1 MTDNRYDIVILGGGP
16 GGYVAAIRANQLG
29 MSVALVE
36 DKDLGGICLNWGC
49 IPTKT
54 LLKSAE
60 VYDQILHASDYGME
74 VSGTSFDMRKIVKRS
89 RVAAERLSKGVGFLM
104 KKNNVTVYN
113 SRGSLNADANV
124 VLSGGEELKSENVII
139 ATGGRP
145 VTIPGIDV
153 DEEKII
159 TSKTAMTL
167 EEIPKDLVII
177 GAGAIG
183 IEFGYFFSTFGSKV
197 TLVEMMPQILP
208 VEDAEVAKSVEESFL
223 KRGMNI
229 RTSTAVKNVEKT
241 ADGVIV
247 TIEKDGKE
255 DEISADIV
263 LNAVGVRGNIEDI
276 GLEEAGV
283 ETSGRFIDADSRCR
297 TTRDGVWAIG
307 DVIGPPLLA
316 HVASAEGIAA
326 VEIMAGKRDHGID
339 YSSIPGCTYCQPQV
353 ASFGLTEK
361 AASEK
366 GLKVKVGR
374 FPFRANGKALAIGH
388 YEGFVKTIFSEEDG
402 ELVGAHIVGDDAT
415 EMIGELL
422 LARTH
427 GATYKSI
434 METIHAHPTL
444 GESIPEAAGDAY
456 GEATNI

>member
-89 RVAAERLSKGVGFLM
+89 RVAAERLSKGVGYLM
-104 KKNNVTVYN
+104 KKNNVTVFN
-113 SRGSLNADANV
+113 NRGSLNADANV

-167 EEIPKDLVII
+167 EEIPQDLVII

-183 IEFGYFFSTFGSKV
+183 IEFGYFFSTFGSNV

-241 ADGVIV
+241 ADGMKVR
-247 TIEKDGKE
+247 IEEDGKE

-326 VEIMAGKRDHGID
+326 VEIMAGKQDHGID

-388 YEGFVKTIFSEEDG
+388 YEGFVKMIFSEEDG

>member
-74 VSGTSFDMRKIVKRS
+74 VSGTSFDMRKIIKRS
-89 RVAAERLSKGVGFLM
+89 RVAAERLSKGVGYLM

-167 EEIPKDLVII
+167 EEIPQSLVII

-183 IEFGYFFSTFGSKV
+183 VEFGYFFSTFGSKV

-241 ADGVIV
+241 ADGMKV
-247 TIEKDGKE
+247 TIDEDGKE

-263 LNAVGVRGNIEDI
+263 LNAVGVRGNIEEI

-283 ETSGRFIDADSRCR
+283 ETSGRFIDADSNCR

-326 VEIMAGKRDHGID
+326 VEIMAGKRDRGID

-374 FPFRANGKALAIGH
+374 FPFRANAKALAIGH
-388 YEGFVKTIFSEEDG
+388 HEGFVKTIFSEDDG

-434 METIHAHPTL
+434 KETIHAHPTL
-444 GESIPEAAGDAY
+444 GESIPEAVGDAY